1 MYCSFSQFPQ
11 FWTEVEEDS
20 NDLLD
25 VKSVLSVLGFKT
37 KSSLS
42 SIKSMANLNQL
53 EGEYAKMRANKPT
66 EMFSRYPELENIDFF
81 SPGMK
86 TIILELALRF
96 NPKAKPDLEK
106 TIKGRVLRQAK
117 KVMLIFDFCV
127 FD

>member
-11 FWTEVEEDS
+11 FWTEVGEES

-42 SIKSMANLNQL
+42 SIKNIANLDQWG
-53 EGEYAKMRANKPT
+53 GEYAKMRANKPT
-66 EMFSRYPELENIDFF
+66 EMFTRYPELQNIDFF

-86 TIILELALRF
+86 TNILELATRF
-96 NPKAKPDLEK
+96 NPKAKLDLEK
-106 TIKGRVLRQAK
+106 TFKGRVLR
-117 KVMLIFDFCV
+117 
-127 FD
+127 